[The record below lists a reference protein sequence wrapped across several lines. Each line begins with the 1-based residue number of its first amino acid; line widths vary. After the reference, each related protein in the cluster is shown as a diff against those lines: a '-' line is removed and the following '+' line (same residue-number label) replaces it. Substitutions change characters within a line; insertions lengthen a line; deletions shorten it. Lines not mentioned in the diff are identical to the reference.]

1 MGNAGQR
8 KKVDRRKCHHDG
20 FSCQMMNGKR
30 RGVTFRNPN
39 PSYRT
44 PAPFY
49 QMIGLLNLTSFKK
62 TLATIATDKLNI
74 HQLPV
79 SVIERDDQITGAEH
93 HPTDFMS

>member
-1 MGNAGQR
+1 
-8 KKVDRRKCHHDG
+8 
-20 FSCQMMNGKR
+20 
-30 RGVTFRNPN
+30 
-39 PSYRT
+39 
-44 PAPFY
+44 
-49 QMIGLLNLTSFKK
+49 MIGLLNLTSFKK

>member
-1 MGNAGQR
+1 
-8 KKVDRRKCHHDG
+8 
-20 FSCQMMNGKR
+20 MNGKR

-79 SVIERDDQITGAEH
+79 SVIVGRSNHRGGTSH
-93 HPTDFMS
+93 HRPYELKSAHGKYAPGNLYV